1 MTCVTLAPSNRAEL
15 AKSLDDDSWIIACL
29 CAAWCDVCRQYR
41 PGFEELALQHP
52 DKCFI
57 WIDVED
63 EADVVGDFEVDNF
76 PTLLIQRGE
85 TVSFYGTV
93 LPDARQAHRLILAQA
108 GKSKEE
114 LEAEAQSSKERR
126 EWQDSC
132 NLREHLRESLNN

>member
-1 MTCVTLAPSNRAEL
+1 MTLAPSNRAEL

-41 PGFEELALQHP
+41 PGFEELAMQHP
-52 DKCFI
+52 DKYFI

-85 TVSFYGTV
+85 TVAFYGTV
-93 LPDARQAHRLILAQA
+93 LPDARQANRLILAQA
-108 GKSKEE
+108 EKSREE
-114 LEAEAQSSKERR
+114 LVAEAQSTQERR